1 MDEAREKLRTD
12 FYAKTDIVVNIAPE
26 SWQKYAEYL
35 EDLAVEKINS
45 ELLRKNEKYSDD
57 IEKAIKILEE
67 SIMSR

>member
-1 MDEAREKLRTD
+1 MDEAREKLRAD

>member
-1 MDEAREKLRTD
+1 MNEAREKLRAD

-45 ELLRKNEKYSDD
+45 ELLRKNERFTDD